1 MIVYKLNDQ
10 ISVDEFIDILD
21 RSTLG
26 LRRPVNDKISMAK
39 MLANANLIVSARF
52 NNQLIGICRSISD
65 FSFCTYLSDLAVD
78 VNFQKQGIGKE
89 LIRLTKEAS
98 GESTLILL
106 AAPNAKEYYVKIG
119 MLRFEDCFLLK

>member
-26 LRRPVNDKISMAK
+26 LRRPVNDKIRMAK

-78 VNFQKQGIGKE
+78 ANFQKQGIGKE

-106 AAPNAKEYYVKIG
+106 AAPNAKDYYSKIG